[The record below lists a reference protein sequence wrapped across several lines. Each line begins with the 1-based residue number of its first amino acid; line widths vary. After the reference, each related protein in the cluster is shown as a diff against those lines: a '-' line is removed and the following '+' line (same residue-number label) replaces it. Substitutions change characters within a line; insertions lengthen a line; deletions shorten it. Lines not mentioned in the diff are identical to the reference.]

1 MFELTETNAALT
13 TSGTLTSTDVDGT
26 SAFTAETVAGTYGS
40 LVMGANGVWSYTA
53 SSAQDQLAAGVKATD
68 TFTVKAAD
76 GTASSIT
83 VNITG
88 TNDAAVIS
96 GTRVFELTE
105 TNAVLTTTGTLTS
118 TDVDGVVNAFTAE
131 TVAGTYGSLTMG
143 ANGTWNYTA
152 SSAQDQLAAGVK
164 ATDVFTVKAADGTA
178 STITVN
184 ITGTN
189 DVASVSSITAPVSEG
204 NDSAALNASGMLVIA
219 DADAGEA
226 VVVAKQL
233 AGTYG
238 RFNVSA
244 DGTWTYTGS
253 EAHDRLKAG
262 EQVSDSISVTSRDG
276 TASGT
281 ITVNITGTNDVPVMT
296 KPNSTYTV
304 NGSAQ
309 NYSLTLIQGSA
320 EQTIATATATD
331 VDAVGSLTY
340 SLAPQNGDASA
351 DYFSMDANGVIKFL
365 EAAALSSTVDARDDN
380 KDGLMDSPYVIHLV
394 ATDSYGGTS
403 LAQTIT
409 VNIKM
414 AVAIDGKSAQL
425 PGSSN
430 DWHFAPQA
438 QLVSDELQGDG
449 FKLTNSSNSNI
460 YLNLPSSV
468 DFLNFSDGAVFGLSN
483 NGTVGTIEDLST
495 GNHSISVADDV
506 TQFARIVVEA
516 SGVHSVNGTLDAAP
530 DPFDP
535 ESGLKYYRSDA
546 LEILDTPFANATFLM
561 VGSDLHIAI
570 TGGGTKTLND
580 IESVVF
586 MDRTVHIVGA
596 DGYATFNEAI
606 EQGQFADGHLVYGS
620 KASNINPTSTDLNN
634 LSALA
639 GLTDFYTY
647 NG

>member
-1 MFELTETNAALT
+1 
-13 TSGTLTSTDVDGT
+13 
-26 SAFTAETVAGTYGS
+26 
-40 LVMGANGVWSYTA
+40 
-53 SSAQDQLAAGVKATD
+53 
-68 TFTVKAAD
+68 
-76 GTASSIT
+76 
-83 VNITG
+83 
-88 TNDAAVIS
+88 
-96 GTRVFELTE
+96 
-105 TNAVLTTTGTLTS
+105 
-118 TDVDGVVNAFTAE
+118 
-131 TVAGTYGSLTMG
+131 
-143 ANGTWNYTA
+143 
-152 SSAQDQLAAGVK
+152 
-164 ATDVFTVKAADGTA
+164 
-178 STITVN
+178 VN

-204 NDSAALNASGMLVIA
+204 NTSAALNASGMLVIA
-219 DADAGEA
+219 DADAGDA

-304 NGSAQ
+304 NGSE

-331 VDAVGSLTY
+331 VDADAGVSLTY

-351 DYFSMDANGVIKFL
+351 DYFTMDEDGEIKFL
-365 EAAALSSTVDARDDN
+365 AAAALSSTVDARDDN

-403 LAQTIT
+403 LAQTLT

-438 QLVSDELQGDG
+438 QLVNDELQGDG

-468 DFLNFSDGAVFGLSN
+468 DYLTFRDSGAEFELSN
-483 NGTVGTIEDLST
+483 DGTVGAIKEWIA
-495 GNHSISVADDV
+495 GNHNISVADEV
-506 TQFARIVVEA
+506 TESTHIAVKAPGAYLV
-516 SGVHSVNGTLDAAP
+516 SGTLDAAP
-530 DPFDP
+530 DPFDSS
-535 ESGLKYYRSDA
+535 SGLKYYRADT

-561 VGSDLHIAI
+561 VGSDLQIAL

-586 MDRTVHIVGA
+586 TDRTVHIVGA
-596 DGYATFNEAI
+596 DGYATFKEAI
-606 EQGQFADGHLVYGS
+606 EQGHIDDLDWVYGS
-620 KASNINPTSTDLNN
+620 TASNITRTTEDRKTLLDTDRSDFYEYNPPSATEDLNN